1 MSIVIDLFKKVRN
14 RIRYQQLRVFVL
26 ECAIDSTMEY
36 YKTKPSYEND
46 LAIRQSTNFQDFA
59 KVRGLDTDKSQSKQ
73 NSLYLRRLKR
83 GDECWILYKH
93 GVPISSLWTSTGLI
107 SVDTV
112 AYKLQL
118 DESTFAIY
126 DVYTVESERRKGHYE
141 ALLINLFWHM
151 RDRGFSRAV
160 LWVMSHNVSAIRTH
174 IHYGFERVVMEIQ
187 YTSFAGFSRN
197 GKILTDYNAE
207 GLIRE

>member
-1 MSIVIDLFKKVRN
+1 MGIVTIFLKKVLN

-36 YKTKPSYEND
+36 YKTKASYESD
-46 LAIRQSTNFQDFA
+46 LAVRQSTDFLDFA
-59 KVRGLDTDKSQSKQ
+59 RVRGFDTDKSQDKQ
-73 NSLYLRRLKR
+73 NSLYLQRLKR
-83 GDECWILYKH
+83 GDECWMLYKH
-93 GVPISSLWTSTGLI
+93 GVPKSYLWTSTGLI

-141 ALLINLFWHM
+141 AILINLFSHM
-151 RDRGFSRAV
+151 RDRGYSRAV
-160 LWVMSHNVSAIRTH
+160 LWVMRHNVSAIRTH

-187 YTSFAGFSRN
+187 YTSFAGFSRID
-197 GKILTDYNAE
+197 KILTDYNAE